1 MEYRNAV
8 ICGDCLDVMKQLER
22 DSIACCITDPPY
34 NYEFIGREWD
44 ETEIRRRLERVKDSK
59 STLVKHIPYG
69 SGLAGGVRNPRW
81 YDRNRQN
88 LLDYQSWAEQ
98 WGRELLR
105 VLKPGGLA
113 LVFNGSRTAAHIQ
126 VALEHAGFYARD
138 ILVWRRNSGITKGL
152 NVSKKL
158 EKMGDVHAQEWSGW
172 HSCLRSGWEAIV
184 VVQKPLMNN
193 YIETLTRFH
202 VGLFQ
207 ARDDNG
213 FQSNIIEP
221 IQKEGLDDFNTH
233 PTVKP
238 LKLMEKLVKLT
249 VPKGYG
255 NIVMDPFAGSGT
267 TLLAAQN
274 LGIDYLGIEINPE
287 YAQISKKR
295 LQKAQ
300 IP

>member
-105 VLKPGGLA
+105 VLKPGGQI
-113 LVFNGSRTAAHIQ
+113 GRAH
-126 VALEHAGFYARD
+126 V
-138 ILVWRRNSGITKGL
+138 
-152 NVSKKL
+152 
-158 EKMGDVHAQEWSGW
+158 
-172 HSCLRSGWEAIV
+172 
-184 VVQKPLMNN
+184 
-193 YIETLTRFH
+193 
-202 VGLFQ
+202 
-207 ARDDNG
+207 
-213 FQSNIIEP
+213 
-221 IQKEGLDDFNTH
+221 
-233 PTVKP
+233 
-238 LKLMEKLVKLT
+238 
-249 VPKGYG
+249 
-255 NIVMDPFAGSGT
+255 
-267 TLLAAQN
+267 
-274 LGIDYLGIEINPE
+274 
-287 YAQISKKR
+287 
-295 LQKAQ
+295 
-300 IP
+300 